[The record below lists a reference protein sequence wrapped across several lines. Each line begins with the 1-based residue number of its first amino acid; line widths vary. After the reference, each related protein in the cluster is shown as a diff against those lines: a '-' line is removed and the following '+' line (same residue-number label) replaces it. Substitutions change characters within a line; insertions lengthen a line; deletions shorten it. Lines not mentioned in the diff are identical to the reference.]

1 MNQQTLLDFLKLN
14 CLGRDNAVTG
24 EQLRKL
30 FGCKDIREI
39 QKAIER
45 LRRDGSPI
53 LSADQGD
60 KKGYFWPSEP
70 SEAIET
76 YRQMSRRAANTFRTL
91 NNIKAGIEREFGIE
105 QLEIEFGKVVGL

>member
-1 MNQQTLLDFLKLN
+1 MNQQTLLDFIKLN
-14 CLGRDNAVTG
+14 CLGRECAVTG

-30 FGCKDIREI
+30 FGCNDIREV

-53 LSADQGD
+53 LSADQGNR
-60 KKGYFWPSEP
+60 KGYFWPSEP

-76 YRQMSRRAANTFRTL
+76 YRQMSHRAANIFKTL
-91 NNIKAGIEREFGIE
+91 NNIKTGIEHEFGIE
-105 QLEIEFGKVVGL
+105 QLEIEFKEVSGL